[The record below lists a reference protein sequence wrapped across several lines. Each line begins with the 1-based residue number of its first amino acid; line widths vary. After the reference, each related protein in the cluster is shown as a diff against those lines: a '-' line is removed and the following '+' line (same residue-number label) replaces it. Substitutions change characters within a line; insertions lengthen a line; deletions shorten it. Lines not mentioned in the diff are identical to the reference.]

1 MGPSQVVDSLRR
13 SVPASIGWA
22 QRPPGGRTRE
32 LAWTRR
38 PTPPPGQGPSHQT
51 RQNRPNR
58 PGRTRRRTSVRR
70 RPARPRRWPGGS
82 RPSAQ
87 ARPLR
92 RRVPATVLRRRLL
105 RRPATPTPTPG
116 PVRPLRA
123 GSNPSPSRPRPRP
136 SNTPARRVR
145 EAGSRRRPRR
155 PGQMATPVGPEA
167 VPTQRLRDPRR
178 RPLRGKRSRAGGWRR
193 RLGTRRGPPGAKGS
207 RPRVGS
213 SRFRAKRGGQG
224 ARPGLPGPRPG
235 RSETRPSRL
244 RATRGRPGPGRDR
257 PGAGRS
263 GPHRSPRR
271 SLASRTP
278 KPRRSRRPLTIPL
291 SASLPR
297 PSIATWDRS
306 RRPLHR
312 RAGSAPIGR
321 AAKGASD
328 AQRGRQRSQLRCP
341 LQLRRPRR
349 RFLVQPLLQA
359 RTALQAQRPIRLHR
373 RRHVRRTPRT
383 SLPRAAP
390 PPSARS
396 SRRIPLRDP
405 SPHRPSGRTSP
416 RRASPRPPPPPPA
429 GWSA

>member
-1 MGPSQVVDSLRR
+1 
-13 SVPASIGWA
+13 
-22 QRPPGGRTRE
+22 
-32 LAWTRR
+32 
-38 PTPPPGQGPSHQT
+38 
-51 RQNRPNR
+51 
-58 PGRTRRRTSVRR
+58 VRR

-92 RRVPATVLRRRLL
+92 RRVPASVLRRRLL

-123 GSNPSPSRPRPRP
+123 GSNPSASRPRPRP

-145 EAGSRRRPRR
+145 EAGSRHRPRR

-167 VPTQRLRDPRR
+167 VPTQRLPDPRR

-193 RLGTRRGPPGAKGS
+193 RLGTRRGPPGARGS
-207 RPRVGS
+207 
-213 SRFRAKRGGQG
+213 
-224 ARPGLPGPRPG
+224 
-235 RSETRPSRL
+235 
-244 RATRGRPGPGRDR
+244 R

-263 GPHRSPRR
+263 WSGVSRSRSSVMRSRRSGPPRSPRR
-271 SLASRTP
+271 SPASRTP
-278 KPRRSRRPLTIPL
+278 NPRRRRRPLTIPP
-291 SASLPR
+291 SASLPL

-306 RRPLHR
+306 RRRPLHL
-312 RAGSAPIGR
+312 RAGPAPIGR

-328 AQRGRQRSQLRCP
+328 AQRGRQRPQLRRP

-349 RFLVQPLLQA
+349 RFLVQPRLQA